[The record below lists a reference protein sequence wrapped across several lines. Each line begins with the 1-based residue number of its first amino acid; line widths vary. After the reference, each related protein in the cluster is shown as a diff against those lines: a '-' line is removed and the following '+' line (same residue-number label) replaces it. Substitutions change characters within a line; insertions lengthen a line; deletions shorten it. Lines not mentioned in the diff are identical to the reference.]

1 MTISLIIDP
10 LKIANNIAQVASKVI
25 RKITFDV
32 HGAIIDQIRK
42 GPKTGRLYKR
52 GKRGRVH
59 RASAPGETPASDSG
73 HLINS
78 VQVSPFTNPLVGE
91 VVVAADYAAYLE
103 LGAPRAH
110 LEPRPYIKPAVQGV
124 ISKLQSAT
132 RSIA

>member
-10 LKIANNIAQVASKVI
+10 LKIANDVTAIASKVI
-25 RKITFDV
+25 RKITYDV
-32 HGAIIDQIRK
+32 AGAIVDQIRK

-59 RASAPGETPASDSG
+59 RASALGETPASDSG

-91 VVVAADYAAYLE
+91 VIVAADYAVYLE
-103 LGAPRAH
+103 RGTRH
-110 LEPRPYIKPAVQGV
+110 MSPRPYIKPAIEGV

-132 RSIA
+132 RVIS